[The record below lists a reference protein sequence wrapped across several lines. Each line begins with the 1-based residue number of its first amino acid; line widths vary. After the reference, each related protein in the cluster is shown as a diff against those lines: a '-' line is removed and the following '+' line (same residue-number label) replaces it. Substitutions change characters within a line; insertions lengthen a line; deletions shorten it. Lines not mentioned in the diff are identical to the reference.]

1 MPIIRPA
8 HASEQEVLH
17 ALWERSVRATHHF
30 LGEKD
35 INYYSPMVWEF
46 LASPDIEIW
55 VAASDGTNMPLG
67 FMGLDRDDS
76 GTGWKLE
83 ALFVD
88 PAAARKGVGSQ
99 LVRHAR
105 LLKGEL
111 VLDVNKQNPGAIAF
125 YHSQG
130 FTETGRASVDGAGK
144 PFPLIHMKG

>member
-8 HASEQEVLH
+8 HADEQETLH
-17 ALWERSVRATHHF
+17 VLWERSVRATHHF
-30 LGEKD
+30 LGNED
-35 INYYSPMVWEF
+35 IVYYSSMVWEF
-46 LASPDIEIW
+46 LASDIEIW
-55 VAASDGTNMPLG
+55 VAASDGTNTPLG
-67 FMGLDRDDS
+67 FMGLDRDSS

-105 LLKGEL
+105 QLKGEL
-111 VLDVNKQNPGAIAF
+111 ALDVNEQNPDAIAF
-125 YHSQG
+125 YRRLG
-130 FTETGRASVDGAGK
+130 FTETGRSPVDGAGK